1 MSIGWPPK
9 DNLAGKWMWLLGQ
22 GAEITKCANFSPYQE
37 APAFS
42 FPLCLGITCFPK
54 LGLGCWG
61 GSTNYSQ
68 IQLSKRRKNTPISTD
83 SLKTN
88 SPSPATRAGCTWKQH
103 QQLKLWQRDL
113 CRSCA
118 RACWRAVGR
127 WEEPLCLGKG
137 RRREGTGALLWCAYA
152 GEHKGCKLTYFSL
165 YILHDWFQKWI
176 VLLGQA
182 HLRLWGC
189 YWGTTISGRGVSLG
203 SQSAR
208 VRVPQR

>member
-22 GAEITKCANFSPYQE
+22 GAEITKCANFSPHQE

-42 FPLCLGITCFPK
+42 FPLCLGIICFPK

-127 WEEPLCLGKG
+127 WEEPHFAWGKEGDEKEQEPYCDVPVLGNIK
-137 RRREGTGALLWCAYA
+137 
-152 GEHKGCKLTYFSL
+152 
-165 YILHDWFQKWI
+165 D
-176 VLLGQA
+176 VN
-182 HLRLWGC
+182 
-189 YWGTTISGRGVSLG
+189 
-203 SQSAR
+203 
-208 VRVPQR
+208 